1 MNKATTLF
9 LLPLIAPLI
18 AVAACAPEQEET
30 DLTVA
35 TTDGEVEAIAAGLP
49 ALAFA
54 DLQLGAKIVGP
65 RGPQVEA
72 SLTNEAGAFA
82 DITCYVACP
91 AGMDPC
97 DPKTAPEGTIY
108 TYVHIVY
115 PGEDNK
121 ASTGSGKGTNSSHV
135 ERAEAFRMTKPAHG
149 FTGKVGYSKLEAL
162 SASGDS
168 VDVVIT
174 CVDGGLAWTVNSG
187 DGGNQWEQAEPI
199 TFFWQ
204 STLPPAG
211 PADAYAIEANTVLAT
226 GAGPYPAANEKATN
240 ACTGSSTAK

>member
-1 MNKATTLF
+1 MNKATTAL
-9 LLPLIAPLI
+9 LLPLIAL
-18 AVAACAPEQEET
+18 AACAPENEAT

-35 TTDGEVEAIAAGLP
+35 EANTDGKAEAIAAQLP

-54 DLQLGAKIVGP
+54 DLALGANIVGP
-65 RGPQVEA
+65 RGPQVEGR
-72 SLTNEAGAFA
+72 LTNEAGAFA
-82 DITCYVACP
+82 DITSYVACP
-91 AGMDPC
+91 AGMEVC

-115 PGEDNK
+115 PGEDNDPT
-121 ASTGSGKGTNSSHV
+121 TGSGTGTDSSYV
-135 ERAEAFRMTKPAHG
+135 ERAEGFRMTRAAHG
-149 FTGKVGYSKLEAL
+149 FTGKVGYSKAEAA
-162 SASGDS
+162 SAVGDK

-174 CVDGGLAWTVNSG
+174 CVDGGLAWTVSAG

-211 PADAYAIEANTVLAT
+211 PADAYAIEANTVLAS
-226 GAGPYPAANEKATN
+226 GPGPYPAASETATN
-240 ACTGSSTAK
+240 ACTASSTGN